1 MFNSRFTNTK
11 FTKNNNKNNI
21 IYFRKSKP
29 NRLLASYNNRLKSYI
44 KGLLHPEQAVTGG
57 FIPKAPNYVSV
68 PTSNITFREAFDIV
82 PDANGEFI
90 LYWTPNFLCTDDMI
104 YQRATNVEESYKG
117 KMEYSRNWLGGFDN
131 NHNCFCY
138 VPMPS
143 YKPPASFVKYRLVSA
158 GCKITY
164 KGPTIQRA
172 GIISHCLSYRAFP
185 VTYFVKDYK
194 NIISAEA
201 ISQRERL
208 GKSINEIETTS
219 IQNGMWST
227 VKNVQNNQNTFTV
240 AVPTDPSDF
249 IFEDD
254 GYFYAA
260 ATAMEQIQ
268 IEAIAWTDGNQQQN
282 QALYWPQLPEDGTPC
297 SYIFKGTDLTS
308 DAKLYVE
315 QFYNFEVIPTEE
327 SAPVLRPRQN
337 QLNSSDLELSKTIT
351 NKILNSVK
359 GEISD
364 SMAIDNLLNDS
375 FPSFSSYNQNF
386 EPERDNANVVYQRKI
401 VPKKPSSQN
410 TLKRAKSLPN
420 IFTKAWNGTKSGI
433 KNVGKKVFTKD
444 NAKFAANLLGQ
455 VLAGYTGVK

>member
-21 IYFRKSKP
+21 ITYRKSRP
-29 NRLLASYNNRLKSYI
+29 NRLLASYHNRLKSYI

-57 FIPKAPNYVSV
+57 FIAKAPNYVSV

-90 LYWTPNFLCTDDMI
+90 LYWTPNFLCTDEII
-104 YQRATNVEESYKG
+104 YKRGTNIEQAYQG

-131 NHNCFCY
+131 NYNKFCY

-172 GIISHCLSYRAFP
+172 GIISHCLSYRPFP

-208 GKSINEIETTS
+208 GSSINEIETTS
-219 IQNGMWST
+219 IQNGMWSV

-260 ATAMEQIQ
+260 ATAVEQIP
-268 IEAIAWTDGNQQQN
+268 IEAIAWQDGNGQN
-282 QALYWPQLPEDGTPC
+282 QQALYWPQLPEDGTPC

-308 DAKLYVE
+308 EAKLYVE

-337 QLNSSDLELSKTIT
+337 SFNSSDMELSKTIT
-351 NKILNSVK
+351 NKVLNATK
-359 GEISD
+359 GEIAD
-364 SMAIDNLLNDS
+364 DFAIDNLLRDS
-375 FPSFSSYNQNF
+375 IQSLPSFISNF
-386 EPERDNANVVYQRKI
+386 ENQPERDNANIYTRKI
-401 VPKKPSSQN
+401 VPKKPNNSAIYS
-410 TLKRAKSLPN
+410 KPN
-420 IFTKAWNGTKSGI
+420 IFKRAWSSTKTGV

-455 VLAGYTGVK
+455 ILAGYTGAK